1 MQTKKTKS
9 LCPVCLKVIDAEIIK
24 KNGQVLYQKKCPEH
38 GEFFDTY
45 WSDET
50 LYEKFKKFAADGKG
64 LENPNTKKE
73 KGCPYD
79 CGLCPNHNT
88 TTILANL
95 DLTNRCDQHCP
106 ICFANAAAAGYV
118 YEPTMEQIKKM
129 METLRNE
136 KPVPCP
142 AIQFSGGEPT
152 VRKELPEIIKM
163 AKDLGFVQVQIA
175 SNGKRLAY
183 DLKLC
188 QKLKDAGLDT
198 IYLQFDGLKEKTYIE
213 IRGFNALPNK
223 LAAIENCRKVGLN
236 SIVLV
241 PTIARGTNDDQIGDI
256 VKFAGK
262 NLDVVKGVNFQPIS
276 FAGRVEKEELKQM
289 RITIPETLKLLS
301 EQTDCQI
308 SPNDFYP
315 VSSVLPFSHFVEAWK
330 KKPQIEFTIHPHCG
344 AATYVFTESSKF
356 IPITRFVDVEKLFN
370 FVEAS
375 AQKLKESAFPKI
387 DKTKII
393 SQMVKILPRLI
404 DKEKAPKS
412 IDITKMLINIFKNGT
427 KDALGEFH
435 RKTLFI
441 GTMHFQDA
449 YNFDLER
456 VKRCGIHYV
465 VPDGRIIPFCSY
477 NTIHRENIEKK
488 FSRDL

>member
-1 MQTKKTKS
+1 
-9 LCPVCLKVIDAEIIK
+9 
-24 KNGQVLYQKKCPEH
+24 
-38 GEFFDTY
+38 
-45 WSDET
+45 
-50 LYEKFKKFAADGKG
+50 
-64 LENPNTKKE
+64 
-73 KGCPYD
+73 
-79 CGLCPNHNT
+79 
-88 TTILANL
+88 
-95 DLTNRCDQHCP
+95 
-106 ICFANAAAAGYV
+106 
-118 YEPTMEQIKKM
+118 
-129 METLRNE
+129 
-136 KPVPCP
+136 
-142 AIQFSGGEPT
+142 
-152 VRKELPEIIKM
+152 
-163 AKDLGFVQVQIA
+163 
-175 SNGKRLAY
+175 
-183 DLKLC
+183 
-188 QKLKDAGLDT
+188 
-198 IYLQFDGLKEKTYIE
+198 
-213 IRGFNALPNK
+213 
-223 LAAIENCRKVGLN
+223 
-236 SIVLV
+236 V

-276 FAGRVEKEELKQM
+276 FAGRVEKEELRQM

-301 EQTDCQI
+301 EQTNCQI

-315 VSSVLPFSHFVEAWK
+315 VSSVLPFSHFIEAWK

-344 AATYVFTESSKF
+344 AATYVFTEGSKF
-356 IPITRFVDVEKLFN
+356 IPITRFVDVEKLLN
-370 FVEAS
+370 FVETS
-375 AQKLKESAFPKI
+375 AQKLKESTFPKI